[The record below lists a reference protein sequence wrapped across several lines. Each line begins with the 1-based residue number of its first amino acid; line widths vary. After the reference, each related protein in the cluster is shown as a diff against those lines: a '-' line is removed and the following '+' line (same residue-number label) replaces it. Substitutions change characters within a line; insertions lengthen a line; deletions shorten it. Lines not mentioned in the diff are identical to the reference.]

1 MTKYDPRYKI
11 TFSNRW
17 LVQQFVQAF
26 LHESVT
32 DVIDFEAFE
41 MYPTESISED
51 SKSKEFKN
59 RLNDVMWKFK
69 LNDGSQAY
77 VLLMVEAQSDIDSKM
92 AVRICEYVINWYRHL
107 MVAEGLEALPLIVP
121 MVLYN
126 GDKGLERCDEAGRN
140 DSGAGGVSRPGH
152 CDGGRLPSWLTRKG
166 GMNPVSLPKGNIFE
180 PLIKA
185 LHTSA
190 QGEFRD
196 SFDMDESDA

>member
-17 LVQQFVQAF
+17 LAQQFVQAF

-32 DVIDFEAFE
+32 DIIDFEAFE

-59 RLNDVMWKFK
+59 RLNDVMWKLK

-92 AVRICEYVINWYRHL
+92 AVRICEYVINWYRNL

-126 GDKGLERCDEAGRN
+126 GDRAWN
-140 DSGAGGVSRPGH
+140 AAT
-152 CDGGRLPSWLTRKG
+152 RLCAT
-166 GMNPVSLPKGNIFE
+166 
-180 PLIKA
+180 
-185 LHTSA
+185 
-190 QGEFRD
+190 
-196 SFDMDESDA
+196 